1 MDETTTLAPSA
12 TAPGL
17 FSAASAALDG
27 DLEDWG
33 PRPGADS
40 GQPHM
45 SGRILCTTADDSV
58 EVGVWA
64 CTTGGWAIT
73 DRPDTETVRILSGLA
88 RLTDAA
94 GTSVDL
100 GPGDVLVLPKG
111 WSGRW
116 DILEPVR
123 KLYVLAR

>member
-1 MDETTTLAPSA
+1 MDDTTTVP
-12 TAPGL
+12 PPL
-17 FSAASAALDG
+17 FSAATDQLDSPL
-27 DLEDWG
+27 DDWG

-40 GQPHM
+40 GEPRM
-45 SGRILCTTADDSV
+45 SGRILFSTADDSV
-58 EVGVWA
+58 EVGIWA
-64 CTTGGWAIT
+64 CTPGGWSIVE
-73 DRPDTETVRILSGLA
+73 RPDTETVRILAGLA
-88 RLTDAA
+88 RLTDA
-94 GTSVDL
+94 GGRSVDL

>member
-1 MDETTTLAPSA
+1 MDDDVAASTTLR
-12 TAPGL
+12 L
-17 FSAASAALDG
+17 FSAPAAEIDA
-27 DLEDWG
+27 DLQDWG
-33 PRPGADS
+33 PRQGADS
-40 GQPHM
+40 GQPRM
-45 SGRILCTTADDSV
+45 SGRILFATADDSV

-64 CTTGGWAIT
+64 CTPGGWAIVE
-73 DRPDTETVRILSGLA
+73 RADTETERILSGLA
-88 RLTDAA
+88 RLTDVA

-111 WSGRW
+111 WSGRR

>member
-1 MDETTTLAPSA
+1 MDDTTTVPLA
-12 TAPGL
+12 L
-17 FSAASAALDG
+17 FSAASAELDSPL
-27 DLEDWG
+27 DDWG
-33 PRPGADS
+33 LRLGADS
-40 GQPHM
+40 GEPRM
-45 SGRILCTTADDSV
+45 SGRILYSTADDSV
-58 EVGVWA
+58 EVGIWA
-64 CTTGGWAIT
+64 CTTGGWSIAE
-73 DRPDTETVRILSGLA
+73 RPDTETVRILAGLA
-88 RLTDAA
+88 RLTNAG